1 MTRGLS
7 GQSPAN
13 IMQHLKG
20 VDFPAKKTDLERQ
33 AKKNGAPE
41 EILEA
46 LKDLPEEDNYHSS
59 ADVMKAF
66 GEEKREQKTE
76 S

>member
-1 MTRGLS
+1 MTRGLG

-13 IMQHLKG
+13 IMRHLKG
-20 VDFPAKKTDLERQ
+20 VDFPAKKKDLERH
-33 AKKNGAPE
+33 AKENGAPAE
-41 EILEA
+41 VLEA
-46 LKDLPEEDNYHSS
+46 LKDLPEEDYHSS

-66 GEEKREQKTE
+66 GEEKREQKKE